1 MKTRFLF
8 LWMMC
13 CCLMQLSAQERVVI
27 YQEGFGPGES
37 NANITAYQGWDNKSC
52 VYEGTGRVGYNQKYS
67 CDLPGSS
74 GTGYVYFSTSSIKN
88 LIVKNIDIS
97 GYHDLEFSYNLK
109 KEQVSAG
116 KLQVEI
122 WVDGVKERDYNPTLK
137 STNEWVTLTPRTIPA
152 TGKVMDIRM
161 TNGENGKYLY
171 LDDLVVTGVPDAPLA
186 PEKPVISPLPGLYT
200 SPVEVCITA
209 PSGTSVYYTLDGSI
223 PSENSL
229 LYQEPFVLDASA
241 TVTAVACSEQG
252 VSDTARAFYD
262 LMIVPS
268 VSDVADFKEASGNV
282 RLDLQQAEV
291 VDVASDGICVQTT
304 SGGLLLPPDAVSAQV
319 GDRVNGFFIGAPDPK
334 FGMTGVKNGV
344 FRALRIVSGSSDPVP
359 YTVSLATVAS
369 QPEAYSAC
377 LLQLDQ
383 VSYDAERGVVITAGM
398 DSGASLRVK
407 TGAWSSEEEWTWSE
421 SMTLRGVLKGDS
433 EGMYLWVRSAD
444 QVCPVGEETEQEPL
458 GTALVTAEYE
468 GTYCAAKTVL
478 VDNALTYAR
487 VDVLDGRAVT
497 TGQEAQNLIWVVDPV
512 EGFLKTPDGRYLHS
526 DNRSVELQLSASV
539 KKPQDRVWKK
549 DPEKGYWMKDQ
560 NNNSRALMVYRDKI
574 KLYALSNLGL
584 SAYSQVPAVDMPL
597 YLGYLR
603 TLTPGRWGTLCVPYT
618 VLAKDLKGAL
628 FFEIAGR
635 LNDEFGEARAL
646 VLSEPVTRLEAGVPY
661 VLYAESSALTLIY
674 SGTEVSEPL
683 NRNGLQGSFTGIN
696 VDKDPG
702 NTALQGKYVFSGNVL
717 RKCAAGSSVG
727 ANKAYIDLDRV
738 PVLDEQ
744 PAGSLRIQVV
754 SGETSV
760 EAPEILCSEEERV
773 YTLGGL
779 YLGLWGQC
787 RDTLPE
793 GCYLVGGHKVVIR

>member
-37 NANITAYQGWDNKSC
+37 NVDITAYQDWDNKSC

-67 CDLPGSS
+67 CGLPGSS
-74 GTGYVYFSTSSIKN
+74 GAGYVYFSTSSIKD
-88 LIVKNIDIS
+88 LVVKNIDIS

-137 STNEWVTLTPRTIPA
+137 STNEWVSLTPRTIPA
-152 TGKVMDIRM
+152 TGKVMNIRM

-171 LDDLVVTGVPDAPLA
+171 LDDLVVTGVPDAPLP
-186 PEKPVISPLPGLYT
+186 PEKPVISPLSGLYT
-200 SPVEVCITA
+200 APVEVCITA
-209 PSGTSVYYTLDGSI
+209 TAGSSVYYTLDGSI
-223 PSENSL
+223 PSESSI
-229 LYQEPFVLDASA
+229 LYQQPFVLDASA

-252 VSDTARAFYD
+252 VSDTVRAVYD
-262 LMIVPS
+262 LMVVPS
-268 VSDVADFKEASGNV
+268 VSGVVDFKKASGNV
-282 RLDLQQAEV
+282 RLDLLQAEV
-291 VDVASDGICVQTT
+291 VDVASDGICVQTAQ
-304 SGGLLLPPDAVSAQV
+304 GGLLLPPDAVSAQV
-319 GDRVNGFFIGAPDPK
+319 GDRVSGFFIGAPEPK
-334 FGMTGVKNGV
+334 FGMTGVKDGI
-344 FRALRIVSGSSDPVP
+344 FRALSVASGSSGPVP
-359 YTVSLATVAS
+359 YTVSLATVTG
-369 QPEAYSAC
+369 QPETYAAC
-377 LLQLDQ
+377 LLQLDL
-383 VSYDAERGVVITAGM
+383 VSYDPESGMVVGVGN

-407 TGAWSSEEEWTWSE
+407 TGAWAAEEDWNWPEV
-421 SMTLRGVLKGDS
+421 MTLFGVLKGDS

-444 QVCPVGEETEQEPL
+444 QVSPVGEQTEAESL

-468 GTYCAAKTVL
+468 GTYCAAKTTL
-478 VDNALTYAR
+478 VDNALTYVW

-497 TGQEAQNLIWVVDPV
+497 TRQEAQDLIWVVDPV
-512 EGFLKTPDGRYLHS
+512 EGYLKTPDGRYLHS
-526 DNRSVELQLSASV
+526 DNRSVDLQLSASV
-539 KKPQDRVWKK
+539 EKPQDRVWKK
-549 DPEKGYWMKDQ
+549 DPENGYWMKDQ

-584 SAYSQVPAVDMPL
+584 SAYSQMPAVDMPL

-603 TLTPGRWGTLCVPYT
+603 TLTPGRWGTLCVPYS
-618 VLAKDLKGAL
+618 VLAKDMKGAL

-635 LNDEFGEARAL
+635 LNDESGKAGAL
-646 VLSEPVTRLEAGVPY
+646 VLSGPVTRLEAGVPY
-661 VLYAESSALTLIY
+661 VLYAEASGLTLIY
-674 SGTEVSEPL
+674 SGTEATEPL
-683 NRNGLQGSFTGIN
+683 ARNGLQGSFTGIN
-696 VDKDPG
+696 VDKDPE

-717 RKCAAGSSVG
+717 RRCAAGSSVG

-738 PVLDEQ
+738 PVLEEQ

-754 SGETSV
+754 SEETSV
-760 EAPEILCSEEERV
+760 DSPEIICSGEERV

-779 YLGLWGQC
+779 YLGMWSQC
-787 RDTLPE
+787 RETLPA
-793 GCYLVGGHKVVIR
+793 GCYLVGNRKNVIR